1 MLCYFIDKKINRK
14 DQEKKDENKLNEH
27 LDRRFTNATNKKILN
42 SQQRSY

>member
-1 MLCYFIDKKINRK
+1 MLCYIIDKKINRK